1 VSATGTREAVRAT
14 RPEPAEPIVSA
25 RPEFIRGLL
34 FALPL
39 VIAFWLGLAALL
51 LYLT

>member
-1 VSATGTREAVRAT
+1 MSATGVREAARAT
-14 RPEPAEPIVSA
+14 PPEPAEPVATS